1 MSGHTTMVI
10 EAYTMPKLF
19 KLVEDYQRKW
29 PPQGYGT
36 SIVRGGVTMQVDSG
50 DREHTVYWV
59 TMERLRSCD

>member
-1 MSGHTTMVI
+1 MVI

-19 KLVEDYQRKW
+19 KLVDDYQRKW

-36 SIVRGGVTMQVDSG
+36 SIVRGGVKKEVG
-50 DREHTVYWV
+50 EVEHTVYWV